1 MGSMTK
7 AHLLVAIVVS
17 VTAAWGQNRW
27 QARSMVVSRMGIV
40 ATSQT
45 LASQAGAQVLAR
57 GGSAAD
63 AAIAA
68 NAVLAVV
75 EPMSC
80 GMGGDLFA
88 IYWEARTGKLWG
100 LNASGWAPRG
110 LTIEVLKQRGYS
122 SMPQSGIL
130 SVSVPGAVEGW
141 KKLHGRFGRLPWQ
154 DLFAPAVYYA
164 RNGFPVTE
172 IIAEHWR
179 DSEAKLAADAEAR
192 RVFLPGGVPPKTGE
206 IFRNPDLARAF
217 ELLARQGPDAF
228 YKGPIAEALLRT
240 SRRLGGVLAP
250 EDLSEFEAEWVEP
263 ISTTYRGWTVY
274 ELPPNSQGIAAL
286 EMLNIMEHFPLPEW
300 PAASARAWH
309 VKIEAQKLAYED
321 LRRYVGDPRF
331 ARVPVRGLLSKAY
344 AAERARLIRP
354 DRAECAP
361 SAGSP
366 PPGDTVYLAVVDR
379 EGNIASLIQSIYL
392 HFGSGVVVEGMG
404 FHLHNRAALFE
415 LDPGHPNALA
425 PRKRPFHTII
435 PAFMEKGPL
444 KVGFGIMGG
453 YNQAQAHA
461 QFVSYLADHGMNIQ
475 AALEAPRF
483 TKLTFGGCDL
493 MMESRVPLDVRSELA
508 RLGHRITWL
517 GEFSG
522 SVGGGQVVMHDAAA
536 RVNYGASSPRKDGA
550 AVPEPDPYYERGR
563 P

>member
-110 LTIEVLKQRGYS
+110 LTIGVLKQRGYS

-172 IIAEHWR
+172 IIAEHWK

-286 EMLNIMEHFPLPEW
+286 EMLNIMEHFPLPQW
-300 PAASARAWH
+300 PAMSAQSLH

-493 MMESRVPLDVRSELA
+493 MMESRVPLEVRSELA